1 MSSCVF
7 FAPLEPLMTF
17 ATLLTL
23 ALATGGMPP
32 ASTGAEL
39 ASPRGAAR
47 NYLFALLQGDAE
59 GALAMVASCSED
71 SRKAVAGSAAIYGA
85 LRRLNRSV
93 ELGLPPG
100 RTSGASD
107 QLTLQLQ
114 RVDTAWLVVVDDRA
128 VLRFAVGEP
137 IVLRR
142 TEAGWKVWVKERGA
156 GVPSGDELLRL
167 GKAFETAAREV
178 VAGRQAG
185 AVARLLEGLTRASDL
200 AVDRE
205 IVAL

>member
-1 MSSCVF
+1 
-7 FAPLEPLMTF
+7 MTF

-23 ALATGGMPP
+23 ALATGGLPP
-32 ASTGAEL
+32 GNTTTGADP

-47 NYLFALLQGDAE
+47 TYLFALLQGDAE
-59 GALAMVASCSED
+59 AALAMVAPCSED
-71 SRKAVAGSAAIYGA
+71 ARKAVAGSAAIYGA
-85 LRRLNRSV
+85 LRRLHRSA
-93 ELGLPPG
+93 EIGLASSRP
-100 RTSGASD
+100 SGSADNLS
-107 QLTLQLQ
+107 LQLQ

-142 TEAGWKVWVKERGA
+142 TEAGWKVWAKERGA
-156 GVPSGDELLRL
+156 GLPSGDELLRM
-167 GKAFETAAREV
+167 GKAFETAARDAT
-178 VAGRQAG
+178 AGRQSG
-185 AVARLLEGLTRASDL
+185 AVSRLLEGLTRASDL